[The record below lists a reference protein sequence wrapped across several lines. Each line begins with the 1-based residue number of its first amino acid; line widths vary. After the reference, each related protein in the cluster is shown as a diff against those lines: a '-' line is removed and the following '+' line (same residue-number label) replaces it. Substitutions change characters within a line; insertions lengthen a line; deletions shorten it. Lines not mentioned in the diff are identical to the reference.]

1 MKIRTIIID
10 DEVRG
15 LKIIEHFV
23 SSNNDIEI
31 IASISDAEEAI
42 EVINKMKPQLII
54 LDIHIPK
61 FNGFEILERVNFR
74 EFKTI
79 FVTAYNEYAIKS
91 FKYSA
96 IDYLLKPLDE
106 VLFSDAIKKVVE
118 QINQTNIKTDLKTLI
133 HNVTSIKDPMAMK
146 ICIQHMNGFNIIDS
160 QDIIYCEADTCYTIF
175 KMAGNKQI
183 VSSKTMAE
191 YESILDPG
199 LFLRIHRSFIIN
211 LSRIKEYR
219 KGLGGSVIMDN
230 GAELEISR
238 RKKDEFVNRIKKIFK
253 DESSS

>member
-79 FVTAYNEYAIKS
+79 FVTAYNEYAIKA

-146 ICIQHMNGFNIIDS
+146 ICILFIPTKLTHQ
-160 QDIIYCEADTCYTIF
+160 
-175 KMAGNKQI
+175 MALKL
-183 VSSKTMAE
+183 T
-191 YESILDPG
+191 P
-199 LFLRIHRSFIIN
+199 
-211 LSRIKEYR
+211 
-219 KGLGGSVIMDN
+219 
-230 GAELEISR
+230 
-238 RKKDEFVNRIKKIFK
+238 
-253 DESSS
+253 